1 MPKLYF
7 RHGAVSSAKTLE
19 LLSVS
24 HTYHIQGK
32 KCVVMKPAID
42 TRFGQAIVRSR
53 AGLSQTADV
62 VITSDTDLSQ
72 MPIPEIVHCVV
83 VDEAQ
88 FLSAHHIEQLRDL
101 TVSWNVPV
109 ICYGLRTDFRTKL
122 FTGSKRLLEL
132 ADSIEEIKITCVS
145 CDSKAI
151 FNLKH
156 VNGIG
161 RFDGPVVELGEGEIY
176 KPVCY
181 QCYRS
186 ASDFY
191 LEK

>member
-19 LLSVS
+19 LLSVA
-24 HTYHIQGK
+24 HTYRTQGK
-32 KCVVMKPAID
+32 NCVVMKPEID
-42 TRFGQAIVRSR
+42 TRFGRDTVRSR

-62 VITSDTDLSQ
+62 VITPGSDLSQ
-72 MPIPEIVHCVV
+72 LVIPDVVHCVV

-88 FLSAHHIEQLRDL
+88 FLSADHIEQLRDL
-101 TVSWNVPV
+101 TISWNVPV

-122 FTGSKRLLEL
+122 FPGSKRLMEL
-132 ADSIEEIKITCVS
+132 ADSIEEIKTTCIS
-145 CDSKAI
+145 CNAKAI

-156 VNGIG
+156 SNGVG
-161 RFDGPVVELGEGEIY
+161 RFDGPVVEMGDADVY

-181 QCYRS
+181 TCYRGAAHDLS
-186 ASDFY
+186 F
-191 LEK
+191 